1 MPASGFPPGV
11 LVIGM
16 STQPFQITVARG
28 PDAGRVFRGQV
39 GSPLRIGRGNDTE
52 TVLTDAGVSRHHCEI
67 VADGR
72 HVRLTHLSRTAP
84 TFVNG
89 AQVTEHQLTPGDEIQ
104 VADTVLV
111 FYFVG
116 DGQADTQPP
125 AAGKVP
131 AEELSALADRLVGT
145 VLHRY
150 TLIKKIAEGLTGM
163 VFLATEAGEPQ
174 PLAVKIV
181 WPHVVRDDASRQ
193 RFVRAM
199 KTMYPIRHPHIV
211 RIDNAGYTNDFC
223 WVAMEYVDGENL
235 RQMMDRLGAAGR
247 LDWQNAYRVGV
258 HIARGLVAAYEHQ
271 VVHRNILPQNI
282 LVRRDDKTALL
293 GDLMLAK
300 ATEVDE
306 AQQITKAGQLIGEVT
321 YMSPERT
328 GGTVEVDCRSDI
340 YSLGAT
346 LYELV
351 TGRPPFTADSLAGL
365 LIAIRTTVPEPCKTY
380 QLSVNDLFAGLIE
393 RMLAKDPARRPQTPL
408 ALLKELEQ
416 IGRMAGVGA

>member
-1 MPASGFPPGV
+1 M
-11 LVIGM
+11 
-16 STQPFQITVARG
+16 
-28 PDAGRVFRGQV
+28 
-39 GSPLRIGRGNDTE
+39 
-52 TVLTDAGVSRHHCEI
+52 
-67 VADGR
+67 
-72 HVRLTHLSRTAP
+72 RLTHLSRTAP

-116 DGQADTQPP
+116 DSQADTQPP
-125 AAGKVP
+125 AAAKVP
-131 AEELSALADRLVGT
+131 ADELSALADRLVGT

-150 TLIKKIAEGLTGM
+150 TLTRKIAEGRTGM

-174 PLAVKIV
+174 LLAVKIV

-199 KTMYPIRHPHIV
+199 KTMYPIRHPNIV

-223 WVAMEYVDGENL
+223 WVAMEYVEGENL
-235 RQMMDRLGAAGR
+235 RQLMDRLGAAGR
-247 LDWQNAYRVGV
+247 LDWQNAYRVGLQ
-258 HIARGLVAAYEHQ
+258 IARALVAAYEHQ

-351 TGRPPFTADSLAGL
+351 TGRPPFIADSLAGL
-365 LIAIRTTVPEPCKTY
+365 LIAIRTTVPDPCKTY

-393 RMLAKDPARRPQTPL
+393 RMLAKDPTRRPQTPM

-416 IGRMAGVGA
+416 IGRMAGVAVA